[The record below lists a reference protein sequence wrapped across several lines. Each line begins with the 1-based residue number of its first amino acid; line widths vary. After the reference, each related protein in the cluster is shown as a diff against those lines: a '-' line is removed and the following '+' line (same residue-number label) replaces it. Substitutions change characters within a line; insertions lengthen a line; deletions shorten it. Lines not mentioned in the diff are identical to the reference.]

1 MSKSNGKVILEFT
14 LNGKKHTYLNRLD
27 MFGNPLTTTN
37 KSLAKGIKKGDLA
50 NVCKRVIGYF
60 GKDYIKDMNVID
72 V

>member
-1 MSKSNGKVILEFT
+1 
-14 LNGKKHTYLNRLD
+14 

-60 GKDYIKDMNVID
+60 GKDCIKDMNVID
-72 V
+72 I